1 MSRDT
6 IARVLGHALVD
17 QKFAESLHADPTT
30 AAQSIGVHLNSD
42 QAAALKGIDIHQIN
56 TVGSAIRNKVGAQ
69 AFYDQNQN
77 QQQALME

>member
-17 QKFAESLHADPTT
+17 QNFAESLHENPTA
-30 AAQSIGVHLNSD
+30 AAQSIGVHLNAD
-42 QAAALKGIDIHQIN
+42 QAGALKSVDFHQIN

-77 QQQALME
+77 QVQALME